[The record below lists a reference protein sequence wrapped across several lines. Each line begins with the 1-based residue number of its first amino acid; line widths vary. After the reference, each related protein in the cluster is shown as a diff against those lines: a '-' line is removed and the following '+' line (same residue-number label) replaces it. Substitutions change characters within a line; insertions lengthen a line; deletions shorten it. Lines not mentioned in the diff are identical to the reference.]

1 MNSIPTKHLYLS
13 MTKKKINLKNYPT
26 TTKNPKKKEQTQKKL
41 RKRIVQSKLE
51 LISKKN
57 WNSEPQ
63 IGILMRGILDEKTK
77 KKRTKIKQKFK
88 T

>member
-1 MNSIPTKHLYLS
+1 
-13 MTKKKINLKNYPT
+13 MTKKKNQSQKLPNNKE
-26 TTKNPKKKEQTQKKL
+26 PKKKEQTQKKL

-77 KKRTKIKQKFK
+77 KKTEQK
-88 T
+88 